1 MPAAP
6 DRARRLDD
14 AGQRWRLRDQ
24 RHPSVAPS
32 QGAPGLP
39 RLPDHLLDALVTI
52 ARVDGRLHRYALR
65 HDVLAGLLGRA
76 LVAGCGHDLVEL
88 TPLGLR
94 VVASVGLERI
104 QQQTAARRGRVRT
117 GSGGQVRWAG

>member
-1 MPAAP
+1 M
-6 DRARRLDD
+6 LGC
-14 AGQRWRLRDQ
+14 AGGSATSYTP
-24 RHPSVAPS
+24 PSPRPR
-32 QGAPGLP
+32 GAPGLP

-65 HDVLAGLLGRA
+65 HDVLAGLLGRD